1 MEEYNTITN
10 CIRPTYNTM
19 YFMTSPKLSI
29 NLLNGFNGILKLHD
43 FFQDFHECGNP
54 EGGEQTCLLR
64 SLNSL
69 SDLSVASCRKRSFC
83 SMSELCSLTADSN
96 WLSWRWVAINTDY
109 QASTHLDSPSTGA

>member
-43 FFQDFHECGNP
+43 FFQDFHGRVNP
-54 EGGEQTCLLR
+54 VYT
-64 SLNSL
+64 
-69 SDLSVASCRKRSFC
+69 
-83 SMSELCSLTADSN
+83 
-96 WLSWRWVAINTDY
+96 INNV
-109 QASTHLDSPSTGA
+109 TGYFTETL